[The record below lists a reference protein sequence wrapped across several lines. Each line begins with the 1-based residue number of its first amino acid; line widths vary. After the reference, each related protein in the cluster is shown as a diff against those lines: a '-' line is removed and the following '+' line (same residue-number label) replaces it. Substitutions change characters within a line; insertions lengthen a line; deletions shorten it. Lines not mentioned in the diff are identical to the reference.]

1 MGFLRIRQE
10 TMLRNITT
18 RNYNE
23 TKREKNKYIL
33 AHIYIYDGREE
44 ESDLGESED

>member
-1 MGFLRIRQE
+1 
-10 TMLRNITT
+10 MLRNITT

-33 AHIYIYDGREE
+33 AYIYIYIWDGREE